1 MRGEP
6 GVDARFRRIQVQGT
20 FDGPLS
26 QGDLDRMAEQ
36 VGGWVQGTAVVAGH
50 CNAGGCGSNSAMAG

>member
-1 MRGEP
+1 M
-6 GVDARFRRIQVQGT
+6 DARFRRIQVQGT